1 MEKINVNL
9 LAKFGIFGFPCLFSR
24 YISFSIEYKK
34 RTVEDGLP
42 LLNMKRMDMFP
53 FLFCENKEDTKKV
66 PPNIVEGTSLELI
79 TESTG
84 KSGISD

>member
-1 MEKINVNL
+1 MAKLRDFGQSGLFLRYINL
-9 LAKFGIFGFPCLFSR
+9 L
-24 YISFSIEYKK
+24 IEYKK

-42 LLNMKRMDMFP
+42 LFNKKRMDMFP

-66 PPNIVEGTSLELI
+66 LPNIVEGTSLELI

>member
-1 MEKINVNL
+1 MAKLRDFGQSGLFLRYINL
-9 LAKFGIFGFPCLFSR
+9 L
-24 YISFSIEYKK
+24 IEYKK

-42 LLNMKRMDMFP
+42 LLNKKRMDMFP

>member
-1 MEKINVNL
+1 
-9 LAKFGIFGFPCLFSR
+9 
-24 YISFSIEYKK
+24 
-34 RTVEDGLP
+34 
-42 LLNMKRMDMFP
+42 MFP

-66 PPNIVEGTSLELI
+66 LPNIVEGTSLELI

>member
-1 MEKINVNL
+1 MFYLVMR
-9 LAKFGIFGFPCLFSR
+9 FSHT
-24 YISFSIEYKK
+24 EK

-42 LLNMKRMDMFP
+42 LINKKRMDMFP

>member
-1 MEKINVNL
+1 MFYLVMR
-9 LAKFGIFGFPCLFSR
+9 FSHT
-24 YISFSIEYKK
+24 EK
-34 RTVEDGLP
+34 RTVEDCLP
-42 LLNMKRMDMFP
+42 LLINKKRMDMFP